1 MGKSAG
7 RAPAPPDPTVVA
19 NAQARA
25 NMDAA
30 AANRVDTFTPFGSVT
45 YNRINEDA
53 ARQRADLAFRDFQ
66 AGTYRPANPAGG
78 DWAEGQTPTF
88 NWDREYEAAL
98 NSGPNANRWSATQEL
113 TPQAQTLV
121 NNLFQ
126 DAGADGGRARVED
139 ALFQRL
145 NPILERDRAG
155 LETRLR
161 NQGLTPGGEAYTN
174 AMGDFGRNVND
185 ARLAVIGQ
193 AGNEQSRAIQAL
205 LQLSGAAPQGGGGG
219 GGGVAPV
226 DVQSIYGNQ
235 QAGQQAQ
242 YQARAANAASGNAAA
257 AGIASAAITAA
268 AAIA

>member
-19 NAQARA
+19 NAQAKA

-30 AANRVDTFTPFGSVT
+30 AANRVDTFTPFGSLT
-45 YNRINEDA
+45 YNRLGEDA
-53 ARQRADLAFRDFQ
+53 ARRQADFSYQEFLAGR
-66 AGTYRPANPAGG
+66 YRPANPTGG

-88 NWDREYEAAL
+88 DWNREFEAAL
-98 NSGPNANRWSATQEL
+98 GSGPNANRWSATQTLSPE
-113 TPQAQTLV
+113 AQGIV
-121 NNLFQ
+121 DGLFA
-126 DAGADGGRARVED
+126 DAGANGGRARVEE
-139 ALFQRL
+139 ALMGRL
-145 NPILERDRAG
+145 NPVLDRDRAG
-155 LETRLR
+155 LENRLR
-161 NQGLTPGGEAYTN
+161 NQGLTPGTEAWNN

-205 LQLSGAAPQGGGGG
+205 LQLAGAGPQGGGGG
-219 GGGVAPV
+219 GGVQPV
-226 DVQSIYGNQ
+226 DMQSIYGNQ

-242 YQARAANAASGNAAA
+242 YNARAANAASGNAAA
-257 AGIASAAITAA
+257 AGIASAAIAAA